1 MLPVA
6 STKANAQGRYR
17 FHVLC
22 AKGTATMTVSATST
36 GGAHATAS
44 MSLTRGN
51 QVIVWNSVAL
61 QMIRNVQSPPPDS
74 ARQLAVVAVSVF
86 DAVNAIHPRYASYDI
101 AVKAPRPASADA
113 AAASAAYTALVGLFP
128 SEKPILDAELA
139 TSLSAIPGG
148 RAKTQ
153 GIALGTS
160 VATQILALR
169 ANDGATTQV
178 VYNPTPGPGVW
189 VPTPPKF
196 GPPIDPQWGRVTPFA
211 LTSGGQFQPPPPPAI
226 TSPEY
231 AAAYNDVKAIGGTN
245 STTRTAEQTA
255 IAAFWSDQ
263 TGHTFD
269 PPGHWNQIAEIV
281 AADKHTNLQNSAR
294 TFALLNIALADA
306 GIASWNVKYTY
317 NTWRPVTAIRA
328 GDAGLNPLVTGD
340 PTWTSLWPSPP
351 FPSYVSGHSSFSAA
365 AAAVLDSISGTNVS
379 FTDPGDPTLNLT
391 PRSYTSFDQAAQEA
405 GMSRIYGGIHYMFD
419 NTAGLALGTQVGN
432 YVISHELAA
441 LKDSQSAKLG

>member
-1 MLPVA
+1 
-6 STKANAQGRYR
+6 
-17 FHVLC
+17 
-22 AKGTATMTVSATST
+22 
-36 GGAHATAS
+36 

-74 ARQLAVVAVSVF
+74 ARQLAIVAVSVF

-148 RAKTQ
+148 RPKAQ

-169 ANDGATTQV
+169 ANDGSTTKV

-189 VPTPPKF
+189 VPTPPKYA
-196 GPPIDPQWGRVTPFA
+196 PPIDPQWGQVTPFA

-231 AAAYNDVKAIGGTN
+231 AAAYNQVEAIGGTN
-245 STTRTAEQTA
+245 STTRTADQTA

-281 AADKHTNLQNSAR
+281 AAGQEHQSRELGPDIRLAEHGTRRRRNRVVEREVHVQHLAAGDGDPRGRCRPQPPGHGRSH
-294 TFALLNIALADA
+294 LDVALA
-306 GIASWNVKYTY
+306 
-317 NTWRPVTAIRA
+317 
-328 GDAGLNPLVTGD
+328 
-340 PTWTSLWPSPP
+340 
-351 FPSYVSGHSSFSAA
+351 H
-365 AAAVLDSISGTNVS
+365 AAVPVL
-379 FTDPGDPTLNLT
+379 
-391 PRSYTSFDQAAQEA
+391 R
-405 GMSRIYGGIHYMFD
+405 
-419 NTAGLALGTQVGN
+419 LGP
-432 YVISHELAA
+432 
-441 LKDSQSAKLG
+441 

>member
-1 MLPVA
+1 
-6 STKANAQGRYR
+6 
-17 FHVLC
+17 
-22 AKGTATMTVSATST
+22 MTVKATSVA
-36 GGAHATAS
+36 GAQSTSS
-44 MSLTRGN
+44 MSLTRAN

-74 ARQLAVVAVSVF
+74 ARQLAIVAVSVF
-86 DAVNAIHPRYASYDI
+86 DAVNAIHPRYASYGI
-101 AVKAPRPASADA
+101 TVNAPRAASADA

-128 SEKPILDAELA
+128 DQKSILDAELA

-148 RAKTQ
+148 RPKAQ

-169 ANDGATTQV
+169 ANDGSTTAV

-189 VPTPPKF
+189 VPTPPKYA
-196 GPPIDPQWGRVTPFA
+196 PPIDPQWGQVTPFA
-211 LTSGGQFQPPPPPAI
+211 LTSGGQFQVPPPPAI

-231 AAAYNDVKAIGGTN
+231 AAAYNQVEAIGGTN

-281 AADKHTNLQNSAR
+281 AVQNRSSLASSAR
-294 TFALLNIALADA
+294 TFALLNMALADA
-306 GIASWNVKYTY
+306 GIASWNVKYTD

-340 PTWTSLWPSPP
+340 PTWTPLWATPP
-351 FPSYVSGHSSFSAA
+351 FPSYVSGHSTFSAS
-365 AAAVLDSISGTNVS
+365 AAAVLDSIYGTNVA
-379 FTDPGDPTLNLT
+379 FTDPGDPSLNLT
-391 PRSYTSFDQAAQEA
+391 PRHYANFDQAAQEA
-405 GMSRIYGGIHYMFD
+405 GMSRIYGGIHYSFD
-419 NTAGLALGTQVGN
+419 NTAGLGLGTQVGN
-432 YVISHELAA
+432 YVINNELTA
-441 LKDSQSAKLG
+441 LKNSQSAKLG